1 MKNFGRNSS
10 IFQRRVWLGIIILL
24 MIAGFLLFRYMTGNL
39 DPRKAGMG
47 AEAYAHTVVE
57 VSNQKSTCDLRMI
70 SAMKK
75 NYSASAKAARE
86 YQQVL
91 FQEVQTPNID
101 PTAWN
106 LLLVNP
112 WNYLPKDFSV
122 KLKTLG
128 SGHKV
133 DERIAWDLQ
142 RMMGDAQKAG
152 LKPMIISSYRTMEK
166 QTSLYNNQ
174 VARYVNQGYGKEE
187 AKRLAAQWVAIP
199 GTSEHQAG
207 LAVDIVSRNY
217 QQLNKKQEETAEQKW
232 LIQNSYKYGFILRY
246 PNGRTDITG
255 IGYEPW
261 HYRYVG
267 MEAAKYIFENDITLE
282 EYLQLA
288 SVDK

>member
-1 MKNFGRNSS
+1 
-10 IFQRRVWLGIIILL
+10 
-24 MIAGFLLFRYMTGNL
+24 
-39 DPRKAGMG
+39 
-47 AEAYAHTVVE
+47 
-57 VSNQKSTCDLRMI
+57 
-70 SAMKK
+70 
-75 NYSASAKAARE
+75 
-86 YQQVL
+86 
-91 FQEVQTPNID
+91 
-101 PTAWN
+101 
-106 LLLVNP
+106 
-112 WNYLPKDFSV
+112 
-122 KLKTLG
+122 
-128 SGHKV
+128 
-133 DERIAWDLQ
+133 
-142 RMMGDAQKAG
+142 MMGDAQKAG